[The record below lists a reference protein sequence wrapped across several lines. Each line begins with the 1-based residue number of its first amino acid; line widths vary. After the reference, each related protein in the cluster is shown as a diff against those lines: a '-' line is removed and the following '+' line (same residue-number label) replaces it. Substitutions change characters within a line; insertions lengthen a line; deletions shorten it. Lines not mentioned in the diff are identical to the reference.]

1 MNNFVHQLA
10 DVQSPSIGEGTRVWQ
25 FCVVLPKA
33 VIGRECNI
41 CAHVLIENDV
51 RIGDNVTVKSGVQV
65 WDGITLEDNVFI
77 GPNVAFTNDL
87 HPRSKVY
94 PEQFARTIVRRN
106 ASIGA
111 NATILPGIEIGEQ
124 AMIGAGAV
132 VTRSVPDYAIVVG
145 NPATIIG
152 YTNTNVPTPERAGDT
167 ASGDPVAT
175 ESMVPGVELLT
186 LRMAADMRGKLAVG
200 QVGDGLPFVPQR
212 MFMVYDVPSRETRG
226 EHAHRECH
234 QLLMCVHGQ
243 CVAVAD
249 DGRKRQEFLLDASH
263 KALYMP
269 PRIWGTQYRYSED
282 AVLVVLASHAY
293 DPADYVRD
301 YREFLTMVEA
311 GAW

>member
-1 MNNFVHQLA
+1 
-10 DVQSPSIGEGTRVWQ
+10 
-25 FCVVLPKA
+25 
-33 VIGRECNI
+33 
-41 CAHVLIENDV
+41 
-51 RIGDNVTVKSGVQV
+51 RI
-65 WDGITLEDNVFI
+65 
-77 GPNVAFTNDL
+77 
-87 HPRSKVY
+87 
-94 PEQFARTIVRRN
+94 ARTSVRRN

-111 NATILPGIEIGEQ
+111 NATILPGVEIGEQ

-152 YTNTNVPTPERAGDT
+152 YTNTNVPQPERS
-167 ASGDPVAT
+167 ASVTGGDPVT
-175 ESMVPGVELLT
+175 TKSMVPGVELLT

-249 DGRKRQEFLLDASH
+249 DGRKR
-263 KALYMP
+263 
-269 PRIWGTQYRYSED
+269 
-282 AVLVVLASHAY
+282 
-293 DPADYVRD
+293 
-301 YREFLTMVEA
+301 
-311 GAW
+311 